1 MRAPLRCW
9 SGYRM
14 GPGPRQTLPV
24 AMPPR
29 DKWRETMME
38 LFELGGIAA
47 TLVAAY
53 QGNLL
58 QALLNGYA
66 TPTMYSEE
74 LGLDPMATERDLEVL
89 ACLVIADR
97 NQGKYGASA
106 ALKELDTTGP
116 GGVDGL
122 GAMWSQV
129 PAYLLRGERFAH
141 MDGPPDAR
149 EAVYSAVVSKLALL
163 FAHGARQLAV
173 ALPGYPAHILDVGA
187 GSGIWSLAMAQ
198 RHPETRVTALD
209 FPNVLQAFRIQAE
222 HMGLVDRIGL
232 LPGNFHC
239 VAIPED
245 RFDRI
250 VLANVLHLEPPEQAA
265 ALIDRVTTALIRGG
279 DLVIVDMLG
288 DGTPV
293 GEQTQA
299 IYALHLALRTRE
311 GKVHP
316 LSDLRAWVRQ
326 AGLITGDVIELGTP
340 RGMGVLVAHKSFS

>member
-1 MRAPLRCW
+1 
-9 SGYRM
+9 
-14 GPGPRQTLPV
+14 
-24 AMPPR
+24 
-29 DKWRETMME
+29 MME

-66 TPTMYSEE
+66 TPTMYAEE
-74 LGLDPMATERDLEVL
+74 LGLDPTATERVLEVL
-89 ACLVIADR
+89 TSLGFADC
-97 NQGKYGASA
+97 NQGRYGASA
-106 ALKELDTTGP
+106 ALKDLDAIGP
-116 GGVDGL
+116 GVIDAF

-129 PAYLLRGERFAH
+129 PAFLLRGERYAH

-149 EAVYSAVVSKLALL
+149 EAAYSGVVSMLALV
-163 FAHGARQLAV
+163 FAHGARQLAMK
-173 ALPGYPAHILDVGA
+173 LPGNPAHILDVGA
-187 GSGIWSLAMAQ
+187 GSGIWSLAMAE
-198 RHPETRVTALD
+198 HHAETRVTALD
-209 FPNVLQAFRIQAE
+209 FPTVLQAFRIQGE
-222 HMGLVDRIGL
+222 HMGLSDRIGL
-232 LPGNFHC
+232 LPGDFHT

-265 ALIDRVTTALIRGG
+265 ALIGRVATVLLPGG

-293 GEQTQA
+293 GERAQA
-299 IYALHLALRTRE
+299 IYSLHLALRTRE

-316 LSDLRAWVRQ
+316 LSDLRAWVEQ
-326 AGLITGDVIELGTP
+326 AGLLPDEVIALGTP
-340 RGMGVLVAHKSFS
+340 QGMGVLVAHAPLQKSRIR

>member
-1 MRAPLRCW
+1 
-9 SGYRM
+9 
-14 GPGPRQTLPV
+14 
-24 AMPPR
+24 
-29 DKWRETMME
+29 MME
-38 LFELGGIAA
+38 LFELGGVAA

-66 TPTMYSEE
+66 TPTLYAEE
-74 LGLDPMATERDLEVL
+74 LGLDPTATERVLEVL
-89 ACLVIADR
+89 ACLGIADC

-106 ALKELDTTGP
+106 AFKDLDARGP
-116 GGVDGL
+116 GGVDAF
-122 GAMWSQV
+122 GALWSQV
-129 PAYLLRGERFAH
+129 PAFLLCGERFAH

-149 EAVYSAVVSKLALL
+149 EAVYSGVVSKLALV
-163 FAHGARQLAV
+163 FAHGARQLATKI
-173 ALPGYPAHILDVGA
+173 PGNPAHILDVGA
-187 GSGIWSLAMAQ
+187 GSGIWSLAMAE
-198 RHPETRVTALD
+198 RHAETRVTALD

-222 HMGLVDRIGL
+222 HMGLSDRTGL

-265 ALIDRVTTALIRGG
+265 ALIGRVATTLLPGG
-279 DLVIVDMLG
+279 DLVIVDMMG

-293 GEQTQA
+293 GERAQA
-299 IYALHLALRTRE
+299 IYALHLALRTRQ

-316 LSDLRAWVRQ
+316 LSDLQAWVEQ
-326 AGLITGDVIELGTP
+326 AGLIPGEVIALGTP
-340 RGMGVLVAHKSFS
+340 QGMGALVAHKSFS